1 VGEVRAR
8 VRGWLEHSGVRGIV
22 LTRPDGVAWVTGG
35 MNPAINR
42 SAATDLVWAAVGPDR
57 QALIT
62 TQIEYDRVKEDS
74 SPADLGFELLAVPW
88 FGGSSFADAAVRF
101 LDVPAEALATDGQQP
116 FGIPAGDAVV
126 RLRLSHTAAAQ
137 DDLRRLGADTVA
149 ALEHALWRWEPG
161 EVDRSIQARLVSR
174 LELCG
179 AEAVVVLVGGD
190 SRVERFRHP
199 LAAGLP
205 VERLVMAVVVARRDG
220 LHVAATRMA
229 CAGPLDLALARRL
242 SLVRG
247 VEAAVL
253 KASRVGSTYGAA
265 TLALAEGYAAAGWPE
280 AWREHYQGGPIGY
293 QDREFELAPT
303 ESESPWWDCPVDVG
317 HALAWNPSLS
327 LGAKVED
334 TFIVGPHGL
343 ECITPPADWP
353 TEVSSLGQGMVRAAV
368 LELA

>member
-1 VGEVRAR
+1 MAEVLAR
-8 VRGWLEHSGVRGIV
+8 VRRWLADSGVRGIV
-22 LTRPDGVAWVTGG
+22 LTRPDGVAWLTGG
-35 MNPAINR
+35 MNPPINR

-62 TQIEYDRVKEDS
+62 TGIERDRVEEDS
-74 SPADLGFELLAVPW
+74 CPASFGFEMVAVPW
-88 FGGSSFADAAVRF
+88 FGGSSFAEAAVRF
-101 LDVPAEALATDGQQP
+101 LDAPAGALATDGQQP
-116 FGIPAGDAVV
+116 FGISAGEAVV

-137 DDLRRLGADTVA
+137 DDLRRLGSDTVA
-149 ALEHALWRWEPG
+149 ALEHALRGWEPG

-174 LELCG
+174 LEMCG

-190 SRVERFRHP
+190 ARVERFRHP

-205 VERLVMAVVVARRDG
+205 VERLVMAVVVARRGG
-220 LHVAATRMA
+220 LHVAATRLA
-229 CAGPLDLALARRL
+229 CAGRLDPALAGRL

-253 KASRVGSTYGAA
+253 EASRAGSTYGAA
-265 TLALAEGYAAAGWPE
+265 TLALTEGYAAAGWPG

-303 ESESPWWDCPVDVG
+303 ETASPWWDCPVDVG
-317 HALAWNPSLS
+317 HAIAWNPSLG

-334 TFIVGPHGL
+334 TFLVGPQGL

-353 TEVSSLGQGMVRAAV
+353 TDVGAPGQSMVRAAV